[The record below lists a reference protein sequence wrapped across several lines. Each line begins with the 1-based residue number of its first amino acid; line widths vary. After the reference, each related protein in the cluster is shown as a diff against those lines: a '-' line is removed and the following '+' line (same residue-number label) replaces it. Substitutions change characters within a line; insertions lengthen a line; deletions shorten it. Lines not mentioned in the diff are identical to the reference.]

1 MGLFDKHSKEKSVF
15 RLYGKG
21 IAIRTD
27 TELEFIDKKAADNAF
42 MKYKKEI
49 LDTFL
54 LDKGFLKWKTNAYVR
69 LNSIG
74 LLEYIELQKE
84 RYGSKTFC
92 VNFCIMP
99 LYCQQEYLVIGL
111 GERLGSYISGKDFW
125 WDYATEEIAKN
136 SFENVMEAMRLY
148 LLPWFQDLSTEKGYR
163 KRLINDSNKKFIGYP
178 NAKWLTALETVDK
191 GCLIEKSIQRLKL
204 PKKLFH
210 SNLND

>member
-1 MGLFDKHSKEKSVF
+1 MNVFDKHSKEKSAF
-15 RLYGKG
+15 HLYGTG
-21 IAIRTD
+21 NAIRND
-27 TELEFIDKKAADNAF
+27 KELEFIDKKAADNAF
-42 MKYKKEI
+42 RKYKNEI

-69 LNSIG
+69 LNNIG
-74 LLEYIELQKE
+74 LLEYIDLQKE

-99 LYCQQEYLVIGL
+99 LYCRQEYLVMGL

-148 LLPWFQDLSTEKGYR
+148 LLPWFQDLSTEKNYR

-178 NAKWLTALETVDK
+178 NGEWLTALETVDK
-191 GCLIEKSIQRLKL
+191 GPFIEDSIQRLKL
-204 PKKLFH
+204 PRKLF
-210 SNLND
+210 SSSL